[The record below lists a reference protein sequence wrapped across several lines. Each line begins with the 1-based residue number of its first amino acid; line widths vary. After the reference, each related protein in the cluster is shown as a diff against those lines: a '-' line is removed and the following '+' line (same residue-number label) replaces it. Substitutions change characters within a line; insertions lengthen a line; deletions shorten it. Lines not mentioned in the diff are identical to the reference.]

1 MTNESD
7 LDSSHGKMSDFLP
20 LSLFGL
26 ILFIKLRNFS
36 FEINWNTLIFFNKKS
51 NVRFEFVLLN
61 SARSGSGFVV
71 SFQFWQ

>member
-7 LDSSHGKMSDFLP
+7 LDFSHGKMSDFLP